1 MGHRF
6 SEIMFGDAVR
16 AAQERYGSR
25 GQNERLLALGHAN
38 ERLTGP
44 EAAFIEA
51 RDGFYLASV
60 GESGWPYI
68 QFRGGAPGFVRVL
81 DDKTLGYADF
91 RGNRQ
96 YISTGN
102 IGADGRVA
110 LFFMDYAGR
119 ARLKLLGRARVVDAG
134 ASPELVRALEV
145 PGYRARVERA
155 VLIAVEAFEWN
166 CSQHITPRYTEPEIE
181 GRERA
186 LLARIAELEGRLQ
199 GGQSGAG
206 QGSGAPA
213 PAMGQASRG
222 GQD

>member
-6 SEIMFGDAVR
+6 SEILFSDAVR

-25 GQNERLLALGHAN
+25 GQNERLLALGEARD
-38 ERLTGP
+38 RLTES
-44 EAAFIEA
+44 EAGFIEA
-51 RDGFYLASV
+51 RDGFYMATT

-81 DDKTLGYADF
+81 DEKTLGFADF

-102 IGADGRVA
+102 ISADGRVA
-110 LFFMDYAGR
+110 LFFMDYAAR
-119 ARLKLLGRARVVDAG
+119 ARLKVLGRARISDAG
-134 ASPELVRALEV
+134 ESPELVRALEV

-155 VLIAVEAFEWN
+155 VLIAVEAFDWN
-166 CSQHITPRYTEPEIE
+166 CSQHITPRYTEAEFE

-186 LLARIAELEGRLQ
+186 LLKRIAELEARLQ
-199 GGQSGAG
+199 PAQSGT
-206 QGSGAPA
+206 
-213 PAMGQASRG
+213 G
-222 GQD
+222 G